1 MRPFAPIAHLQVVEN
16 IPSDLRRDGRLI
28 ADGVHSH
35 PAMVRMAWQMKGG
48 GSVCLVTD
56 AMAALGKPPGTYMLS
71 DYQVIVDAGTAR
83 LADGTLAGSLLSQ
96 QQALQNVM
104 RWCGAGLDEI
114 LPALTSTPATLLGLT
129 NRGRL
134 APGAAADLT
143 VVNEAGEVKMVIV
156 AGEILVGA

>member
-1 MRPFAPIAHLQVVEN
+1 M
-16 IPSDLRRDGRLI
+16 SDKYRVSSLDLPHGYSMQTN
-28 ADGVHSH
+28 ADT
-35 PAMVRMAWQMKGG
+35 MVYGAK
-48 GSVCLVTD
+48 
-56 AMAALGKPPGTYMLS
+56 
-71 DYQVIVDAGTAR
+71 IN
-83 LADGTLAGSLLSQ
+83 GTLAGSLLSQ